1 MEGGS
6 GREGLDLDI
15 CPWAAELLVTPVDGS
30 LAEGRVTV
38 VSVVRV
44 SSSIVDLLGRFDNTS
59 AVGRSATA
67 N

>member
-1 MEGGS
+1 MGRGVASDAS
-6 GREGLDLDI
+6 GRVSGTV
-15 CPWAAELLVTPVDGS
+15 AG
-30 LAEGRVTV
+30 GRVTV

-67 N
+67 NN